1 MDTLRV
7 AGFLRFRNYAWFNWV
22 LLGFLF
28 FGGGGGR
35 HGTGSGKCSSATSTA
50 LPFHLNLYVLFLFT
64 GLQRARVDFIFRR
77 QSSKWEREHAV
88 NERRDAGRLIVSF
101 FFFTIWCVVAC
112 FFLNFLLFFF
122 KAADESPPPP
132 TSFPTAA
139 SPLVTAPELSV
150 G

>member
-28 FGGGGGR
+28 FGGGGAGTEPVRENVHQR
-35 HGTGSGKCSSATSTA
+35 HRLRCHFIWICMSFFFLLVSNA
-50 LPFHLNLYVLFLFT
+50 LEWILFFDDKVPNGNENTPLT
-64 GLQRARVDFIFRR
+64 RGGMLVGWSFR
-77 QSSKWEREHAV
+77 
-88 NERRDAGRLIVSF
+88 